1 MSQNRDRGHCVPP
14 DGNTQVHLS
23 CSSAQKETE
32 LKSGQDSRCNH
43 QFSPSAE
50 GLKENVT
57 LNHKDT
63 RNDSQTLESFTGQN
77 ESVSSMIILSRNSNN
92 NK

>member
-1 MSQNRDRGHCVPP
+1 MSQNRDSGHCVPP

-23 CSSAQKETE
+23 CISIEKETE
-32 LKSGQDSRCNH
+32 LKSGQDCRCNC
-43 QFSPSAE
+43 QFSQSAE
-50 GLKENVT
+50 GVKENVT

-63 RNDSQTLESFTGQN
+63 GNGFQTLESFTGQN
-77 ESVSSMIILSRNSNN
+77 EYSMIILSNKSNN